1 MKIRPF
7 FSTSSRDLEKLLK
20 DSISRCDTA
29 ALKALEHELSHRKT
43 ELARQ
48 LALKVQKHLRDQ
60 GPENAPVMRNEALS
74 PPAPPLTEVGAGLR
88 PTAPTS
94 EVIDTQVAKTMTDP
108 NIIDRLKGL
117 LAYVVQTAK
126 LKGTPPR
133 TVEQHGSFKAYEHE
147 LRGLPGIEFD
157 KGSAEDDVWLRV
169 ERLHESAPPVPKT
182 KLLAAL
188 ILQSKNP
195 ASEPGTVSVVD
206 RKTVEDLG
214 VDPPDPADPADPAKP
229 ISVHTLPIKAQLDAE
244 LATYVAQI
252 WRPWADAEKEVRKT
266 ISKYASLFAA
276 HQMLQG
282 NLVDSPLELVMGIG
296 HAVWER
302 PGGKITY
309 PLITKL
315 VELSVDE
322 STHAIEVRPRSPDP
336 RLELDIYTSM
346 DNLGVSEVARAGKQ
360 FFSSMA
366 DQFSPFAFSTFEPL
380 LKSAASLLDPNGIYW
395 PDQTTPDDR
404 QLPKA
409 DENLK
414 ITDTWAL
421 FARARTSSL
430 FIQDLERF
438 EKLIDDGL
446 NLGTLSPA
454 TLALVANPSVDSQ
467 DQTPVIYRG
476 LSNIDPNACTEVKA
490 KDLYFP
496 MPYNDEQVQIVQ
508 MLDHHDGVVVQG
520 PPGTGKT
527 HTIANVISHYLASGK
542 RVLVTSMKDPAL
554 AVLQEKL
561 PEEIRPL
568 AISLLSSE
576 AEGMKQFEHS
586 IRKISAEVSRINRV
600 ELRREVTQLE
610 QRIDQLHAHIAKTE
624 QEIARWANKNLEP
637 IQLDGQKLMPLDVA
651 HEVADHPDEAAWIP
665 DALTIE
671 AMHAPAFGDA
681 EIVAL
686 RDARSA
692 LGQDLALLDQTLPAL
707 DSFPP
712 TERLLQL
719 HQDMKQLATLNAMVE
734 SATLPPLRDMDAA
747 TINAAIEARSQ
758 VVGLQSS
765 RRNLD
770 EHGYA
775 WLPELESFLRRTAN
789 KDVLLTV
796 FQTLRSDI
804 LSLVGSRTQFLSRP
818 VLLPEDFMESP
829 ELADAVDNLSQGK
842 KAFGFAGMFGKSVQ
856 KKLLDHVQVVG
867 RAPTSDEDW
876 NHVLLFVR
884 FRQDCSSMLVRWNAV
899 APDLHLPNLSKAEEV
914 ISKAP
919 GFLSAFDSLQKI
931 LREEK
936 TLSSSLPSLLP
947 AWPHSGQTPYE
958 SAKLEKALEILDHNL
973 SRNRLASTWQ
983 MRETFYRAIADCQS
997 NITQR
1002 ISRFFDQQLGDSHV
1016 QDTEIQAQWSEL
1028 MAELRRQHS
1037 QFPHLHTVVFLTD
1050 KIKESGAPRW
1060 AKRLRTEAVTSA
1072 HDDLLPDNWRSLWR
1086 RRRLLT
1092 LVESMDGRETLK
1104 QLSQKRAEMESDLA
1118 RLYQATA
1125 TKRTWLQMAEKASPA
1140 VRSALEAYRVAI
1152 TRIGKG
1158 TGVRAPRFR
1167 KDARDAADQASPAIP
1182 CWIMPHY
1189 RVSESLPVALGA
1201 FDLVIIDEASQSDLT
1216 ALPAILRAKKIL
1228 IVGDDQQVSPEG
1240 VGLEEDKIRSLMNQ
1254 FLNGQVGLYRPQMS
1268 PDKSIYDLFKVV
1280 FAHGQVMLREHFRCV
1295 GPIIEYS
1302 KREFYNHE
1310 LRPLRLPRS
1319 SERLDPPLV
1328 DVHVLD
1334 GARGNGK
1341 TNEGE
1346 ARFILEEIR
1355 KITQDS
1361 NMSRRTI
1368 GVVSLVGSEQAK
1380 LVWDKVAAE
1389 LGEST
1394 IEKHHMAF
1402 GDARTF
1408 QGKERDIMFLSMVV
1422 SGRAQA
1428 SSQEMFRQRYNVAAS
1443 RARDRMYLV
1452 RSITPEELSPA
1463 DKLRAGL
1470 IQHFSSPYLQNE
1482 EEVADL
1488 RKLCESP
1495 FEREMYDAL
1504 VERGYRVRPQVRVG
1518 SYRIDLVVEGAGDA
1532 RLAVE
1537 CDGDQYHGPDQWQHD
1552 MRRQR
1557 ILERAGWKFWRCF
1570 ASTFVT
1576 ARNAVLD
1583 DLVATLDKYGIEPVG
1598 SQVSPQS
1605 LHSQFRSYEAFR
1617 EDVRSLGDLSS
1628 VSRTF

>member
-1 MKIRPF
+1 MSARPF
-7 FSTSSRDLEKLLK
+7 FNSSTRDLEKLFE
-20 DSISRCDTA
+20 DA
-29 ALKALEHELSHRKT
+29 AARNDAPAIKALADELAHRKT
-43 ELARQ
+43 ELARH
-48 LALKVQKHLRDQ
+48 LGLKIYKHLRDRGQ
-60 GPENAPVMRNEALS
+60 ETVPAMPSDAVL
-74 PPAPPLTEVGAGLR
+74 PPTVPNTEKGAAVLPAGTT
-88 PTAPTS
+88 P

-133 TVEQHGSFKAYEHE
+133 TVEQHGFFKAYEHE
-147 LRGLPGIEFD
+147 LRGLPGIGFD
-157 KGSAEDDVWLRV
+157 QGSAEDDVWLRV
-169 ERLHESAPPVPKT
+169 ERLHESTPPAPKT
-182 KLLAAL
+182 KLLATL

-195 ASEPGTVSVVD
+195 ASEPSTVSTVD
-206 RKTVEDLG
+206 YKTVEDLG
-214 VDPPDPADPADPAKP
+214 IDLPESADPAKP
-229 ISVHTLPIKAQLDAE
+229 IPVDTLPIKAQLDAE

-252 WRPWADAEKEVRKT
+252 WQPWADAEKEVRKT

-302 PGGKITY
+302 PGGRITY
-309 PLITKL
+309 PVITKL

-346 DNLGVSEVARAGKQ
+346 DNLGVSEVARTGKQ
-360 FFSSMA
+360 FFSGMA
-366 DQFSPFAFSTFEPL
+366 DQFSPFASSTFEPL
-380 LKSAASLLDPNGIYW
+380 LRSAASLLDSNGVYW

-414 ITDTWAL
+414 VTDTWAL

-430 FIQDLERF
+430 FIQDLEQF
-438 EKLIDDGL
+438 EKLIDDSL
-446 NLGTLSPA
+446 SLGTLSPA
-454 TLALVANPSVDSQ
+454 TLALVADPSVDSQ
-467 DQTPVIYRG
+467 DPTPVIYRG
-476 LSNIDPNACTEVKA
+476 LSNIDPNACTNAKA

-508 MLDHHDGVVVQG
+508 MLDQHDGVVVQG

-576 AEGMKQFEHS
+576 ADGMKQFEHS
-586 IRKISAEVSRINRV
+586 IRKISAEVSRINRT

-610 QRIDQLHAHIAKTE
+610 QRIDHLHAHIAKTE
-624 QEIARWANKNLEP
+624 QEIARWASKNLEP
-637 IQLDGQKLMPLDVA
+637 VQLDDQKLMPLQVA
-651 HEVADHPDEAAWIP
+651 QEVAAHPDEAAWIP

-671 AMHAPAFGDA
+671 VIHAPTFGDA
-681 EIVAL
+681 DIVAL
-686 RDARSA
+686 RDARGA

-719 HQDMKQLATLNAMVE
+719 HQDMKQLTALNAMVE
-734 SATLPPLRDMDAA
+734 SATLPPLRDMEGA
-747 TINAAIEARSQ
+747 TIDAAIEARSQ

-770 EHGYA
+770 EHGHA
-775 WLPELESFLRRTAN
+775 WLPELESFLRRTGS
-789 KDVLLTV
+789 KDALLTV

-804 LSLVGSRTQFLSRP
+804 LSLASSRTQFLSRP
-818 VLLPEDFMESP
+818 VLLPEELMANP
-829 ELADAVDNLSQGK
+829 ELADAVCNLSQGK
-842 KAFGFAGMFGKSVQ
+842 KAFGFAGMFGRSAE
-856 KKLLDHVQVVG
+856 KKLLDQVQVVG
-867 RAPTSDEDW
+867 RAPTSDDDW
-876 NHVLLFVR
+876 NHVLLFIR

-899 APDLHLPNLSKAEEV
+899 APDLYLPNLSKAEEV

-919 GFLSAFDSLQKI
+919 GLLSAFDSLQKI

-936 TLSSSLPSLLP
+936 ILSSNLPALLP
-947 AWPHSGQTPYE
+947 AWPHAVQTPYE
-958 SAKLEKALEILDHNL
+958 SSKLKKALEILDHNL

-983 MRETFYRAIADCQS
+983 MRETFSRAIADCRS
-997 NITQR
+997 KITDE
-1002 ISRFFDQQLGDSHV
+1002 ISRFFDQRLGDPHV
-1016 QDTEIQAQWSEL
+1016 QDAEIQAQWSEL

-1037 QFPHLHTVVFLTD
+1037 QSPRLQTVVSVTD

-1060 AKRLRTEAVTSA
+1060 AQLLRTEAMTSA
-1072 HDDLLPDNWRSLWR
+1072 HDGLLPDNWRSLWR

-1104 QLSQKRAEMESDLA
+1104 QLSHKRAEMELDLA
-1118 RLYQATA
+1118 RLYQTA
-1125 TKRTWLQMAEKASPA
+1125 VTERTWLQMAEKASPA

-1167 KDARDAADQASPAIP
+1167 KDARDAAEQASPAIP

-1189 RVSESLPVALGA
+1189 RVSESLPVAMGE

-1254 FLNGQVGLYRPQMS
+1254 YLGGQVGLYRPQMS

-1280 FAHGQVMLREHFRCV
+1280 FAQGQVMLREHFRCV

-1310 LRPLRLPRS
+1310 LRPLRLPRA

-1346 ARFILEEIR
+1346 ARFIFEEIR
-1355 KITQDS
+1355 KITQDPIMS
-1361 NMSRRTI
+1361 NRTI

-1380 LVWDKVAAE
+1380 LVWDKIAAE
-1389 LGEST
+1389 LGESM

-1452 RSITPEELSPA
+1452 RSITQEELSQA

-1470 IQHFSSPYLQNE
+1470 MQHFSTPYLQKE

-1488 RKLCESP
+1488 KKLCESP
-1495 FEREMYDAL
+1495 FEHEMYDAL

-1518 SYRIDLVVEGAGDA
+1518 NYRIDIVVEGAGDA

-1537 CDGDQYHGPDQWQHD
+1537 CDGDKYHGPDHWQHD
-1552 MRRQR
+1552 VRRQR

-1570 ASTFVT
+1570 ASTFVS
-1576 ARNAVLD
+1576 ARQAVLD
-1583 DLVATLDKYGIEPVG
+1583 DLIATLQLNGIEPVG
-1598 SQVSPQS
+1598 YQGSARS
-1605 LHSQFRSYEAFR
+1605 LHSQFRSYEAFAA
-1617 EDVRSLGDLSS
+1617 DPLISGINGDS
-1628 VSRTF
+1628 

>member
-1 MKIRPF
+1 MSIRPF
-7 FSTSSRDLEKLLK
+7 FNASSRDLEKLFK
-20 DSISRCDTA
+20 DSVSRCDKA
-29 ALKALEHELSHRKT
+29 ALKALADELSHRKT
-43 ELARQ
+43 ELARH

-60 GPENAPVMRNEALS
+60 GQETAPVMPNDAL
-74 PPAPPLTEVGAGLR
+74 PPPTEVGAGLR
-88 PTAPTS
+88 PAAPTS

-108 NIIDRLKGL
+108 NITDRLKGL

-133 TVEQHGSFKAYEHE
+133 TVEQHGFFKAHEHE

-157 KGSAEDDVWLRV
+157 QGSAEDDVWMRV
-169 ERLHESAPPVPKT
+169 ERLHESTPPVPKT
-182 KLLAAL
+182 KLLATL

-195 ASEPGTVSVVD
+195 ASEPAIVSTVD
-206 RKTVEDLG
+206 CKTVEDLG
-214 VDPPDPADPADPAKP
+214 IDLPESADPAKP
-229 ISVHTLPIKAQLDAE
+229 IPVDTLPIMAQLDAE

-302 PGGKITY
+302 PGGRISY
-309 PLITKL
+309 PVITKL

-322 STHAIEVRPRSPDP
+322 STHAIEVRPRSPEP

-360 FFSSMA
+360 FFSRVA
-366 DQFSPFAFSTFEPL
+366 DQFSPFASSTFEPL
-380 LKSAASLLDPNGIYW
+380 LKSAASLLDPNGVYW

-414 ITDTWAL
+414 VTDTWVL

-430 FIQDLERF
+430 FIQDLEQF

-446 NLGTLSPA
+446 SLGTLSPA

-467 DQTPVIYRG
+467 DPTPVIYRG
-476 LSNIDPNACTEVKA
+476 LSNIDPNACTGAKA
-490 KDLYFP
+490 RDLYFP

-508 MLDHHDGVVVQG
+508 MLNHHDGVVVQG

-576 AEGMKQFEHS
+576 ADGMKQFENS
-586 IRKISAEVSRINRV
+586 IRKIAAEVTRINRP

-610 QRIDQLHAHIAKTE
+610 QRIDQLHAQIAKTE
-624 QEIARWANKNLEP
+624 HEIARWASKNLEP
-637 IQLDGQKLMPLDVA
+637 IQLDDQKLTPLEMA
-651 HEVADHPDEAAWIP
+651 QEVAAHPNEAAWIP

-671 AMHAPAFGDA
+671 AIHAPAFGDA
-681 EIVAL
+681 DIVAL
-686 RDARSA
+686 RGARGA

-707 DSFPP
+707 DAFPT

-719 HQDMKQLATLNAMVE
+719 HQDMKQLTSLNAMVA
-734 SATLPPLRDMDAA
+734 SATVPPLRDMEGA
-747 TINAAIEARSQ
+747 TIDAAIEVRSQ
-758 VVGLQSS
+758 IVGLQNS
-765 RRNLD
+765 RRSID
-770 EHGYA
+770 EHGGA
-775 WLPELESFLRRTAN
+775 WLPDLEAFLRRASS
-789 KDVLLTV
+789 KDGLLTA
-796 FQTLRSDI
+796 FGTLRSDI
-804 LSLVGSRTQFLSRP
+804 LSLANSRTQFLSRP
-818 VLLPEDFMESP
+818 VLLPEGFMASP
-829 ELADAVDNLSQGK
+829 DLPDAVDNLSQGK
-842 KAFGFAGMFGKSVQ
+842 KAFGFAGIFGKSVK
-856 KKLLDHVQVVG
+856 KKLLDQVQVVG
-867 RAPTSDEDW
+867 RTPAGDEEW
-876 NHVLLFVR
+876 NHVLLFIR
-884 FRQDCSSMLVRWNAV
+884 FRQECSSLLARWNAV
-899 APDLHLPNLSKAEEV
+899 APDLHLPNLSNPEEV
-914 ISKAP
+914 ISNAP
-919 GFLSAFDSLQKI
+919 RLLSAFDSLQKL

-936 TLSSSLPSLLP
+936 ILSSLLP
-947 AWPHSGQTPYE
+947 ALLPAWVHAGQTPYDA
-958 SAKLEKALEILDHNL
+958 AKLEKALEIIDHNL
-973 SRNRLASTWQ
+973 SRNRLASTWAT
-983 MRETFYRAIADCQS
+983 REIFSRAVADCQS
-997 NITQR
+997 DITQE
-1002 ISRFFDQQLGDSHV
+1002 ISKFFELRLGDSSI
-1016 QDTEIQAQWSEL
+1016 QDSEIQTQWSEL
-1028 MAELRRQHS
+1028 MGELRRQHS
-1037 QFPHLHTVVFLTD
+1037 QSPHLQMVASVAD
-1050 KIKESGAPRW
+1050 KIKRSGALRW
-1060 AKRLRTEAVTSA
+1060 AEQLRTEAMTSA
-1072 HDDLLPDNWRSLWR
+1072 HDVLLPDNWRSLWR

-1092 LVESMDGRETLK
+1092 FVESMDGRETLK
-1104 QLSQKRAEMESDLA
+1104 QLSRKRTEMETDLA
-1118 RLYQATA
+1118 RLYQTA
-1125 TKRTWLQMAEKASPA
+1125 VTERAWLQMAEKASPA

-1167 KDARDAADQASPAIP
+1167 KDARDAAEQASPAIP

-1189 RVSESLPVALGA
+1189 RVSESLPVALGE

-1254 FLNGQVGLYRPQMS
+1254 FLGGQVGLYRPQMS

-1355 KITQDS
+1355 KIIQDPS
-1361 NMSRRTI
+1361 MSRRTI

-1452 RSITPEELSPA
+1452 RSITPEELSQA

-1470 IQHFSSPYLQNE
+1470 MQHFSTPYLQNE

-1488 RKLCESP
+1488 RRLCESP
-1495 FEREMYDAL
+1495 FECGMYDAL
-1504 VERGYRVRPQVRVG
+1504 VERGYRVCPQVRVG

-1537 CDGDQYHGPDQWQHD
+1537 CDGDQYHGPDQWLHD

-1576 ARNAVLD
+1576 ARQLVLD
-1583 DLVATLDKYGIEPVG
+1583 DLVATLQQNGIEPVG
-1598 SQVSPQS
+1598 SQDSTRS

-1617 EDVRSLGDLSS
+1617 EDPQSLGDVSS
-1628 VSRTF
+1628 VS